1 MARSAGRAGQDEC
14 MIIDGA
20 VYTNG
25 HRVEAL
31 ACLDDISAWAKRR
44 SATPQDAR
52 PREQP
57 GTSRDAD
64 AGEQPGTSQGAR
76 EGVRPGTSQGARQG
90 EQPGRSQ
97 GDQTFAWVGLR
108 MPTPEELRAV
118 VDALAMGDIDVDEVI
133 EPHSRPVLV
142 IDPPVVQVVLRTLRY
157 NDVEESI
164 SLGEV
169 IVLVSPQAVVTVRY
183 GQGVP
188 LAGVRAELEADPEWL
203 QHGPGAVLAAVIDEV
218 ISEYGP
224 AVDGFE
230 LDVIEAERDVFSLS
244 RQQPV
249 KRLYSLKRQVRDVLV
264 AIASL
269 HDPLARLQR
278 VLVTRVDAE
287 VLEELGESSEQLGRV
302 ITRVQ
307 SLDNLIDAAVEAN
320 MTQVQVR
327 QNEDMRKISA
337 WVAMAAVP
345 TMIAGIYGMNFDHMP
360 ELHWKVSYPLVMAL
374 MAGISYFLYR
384 SFKRNDWL

>member
-1 MARSAGRAGQDEC
+1 

-31 ACLDDISAWAKRR
+31 ACLDDLSAWAKRG
-44 SATPQDAR
+44 SATPQDA
-52 PREQP
+52 Q
-57 GTSRDAD
+57 
-64 AGEQPGTSQGAR
+64 AGELPGTSQGDQAG
-76 EGVRPGTSQGARQG
+76 ELPGT
-90 EQPGRSQ
+90 PQ

-108 MPTPEELRAV
+108 MPTPEELREV
-118 VDALAMGDIDVDEVI
+118 VDALAMGDIDVDEVV

-142 IDPPVVQVVLRTLRY
+142 IDPPVVQVVLRTARY

>member
-1 MARSAGRAGQDEC
+1 M
-14 MIIDGA
+14 
-20 VYTNG
+20 
-25 HRVEAL
+25 
-31 ACLDDISAWAKRR
+31 
-44 SATPQDAR
+44 
-52 PREQP
+52 
-57 GTSRDAD
+57 
-64 AGEQPGTSQGAR
+64 
-76 EGVRPGTSQGARQG
+76 
-90 EQPGRSQ
+90 
-97 GDQTFAWVGLR
+97 
-108 MPTPEELRAV
+108 
-118 VDALAMGDIDVDEVI
+118 
-133 EPHSRPVLV
+133 
-142 IDPPVVQVVLRTLRY
+142 
-157 NDVEESI
+157 EESI

-169 IVLVSPQAVVTVRY
+169 IVLVSPHAVVTVRY